1 MFECFNNHTRW
12 RLHPFLHTS
21 YFGTDNIFITFKCRR
36 CESFKEYVEVKWN
49 SLAYL
54 KYLYERFGNRHHSLR
69 NFAHAHS
76 FLNFYG
82 GGRFKGMKFCI
93 DFLYPTRLKAET
105 KQYVSTILKY
115 RVGSSNDVTT
125 CTFTRQILCHAYAR
139 LPWWCAM
146 RSPTLLNRYSSLP
159 ADSTTCEIRIP
170 FQRHSPIWFRNEA
183 MYLYHSKRLGA

>member
-1 MFECFNNHTRW
+1 
-12 RLHPFLHTS
+12 
-21 YFGTDNIFITFKCRR
+21 
-36 CESFKEYVEVKWN
+36 VEVKWN

-115 RVGSSNDVTT
+115 RVGSSNDVTVYMYV
-125 CTFTRQILCHAYAR
+125 HAPNFVPRVRATAVMVRYAITYAAKP
-139 LPWWCAM
+139 L
-146 RSPTLLNRYSSLP
+146 
-159 ADSTTCEIRIP
+159 
-170 FQRHSPIWFRNEA
+170 
-183 MYLYHSKRLGA
+183 